1 MSNKSLTALIVGVVL
16 AIVLWNSFYIVSQTE
31 RAVMLRFGRI
41 VEPDVKPGLHMKI
54 PYVNSV
60 RKFDARLMT
69 LDSTT
74 SRFLTLEKK
83 ALMVDS
89 YAKWR
94 VDDAER
100 FYTATS
106 GMKQI
111 ADERLARRLEAAL
124 RDQFGKRTLHESV
137 SGQRDELM
145 AQVTNTL
152 NRAAQQELGIEVVD
166 VRVKGIDL
174 PREVNRSVFERMS
187 SSVSVKPA
195 SIAPRVRNWPKVFV
209 PTPIASVGCCW
220 QRPSARPKSCAV
232 TAMRRRRR
240 STRLPMGRTRSSTP
254 STAACRHTARASP
267 TRKMCWCWI
276 PRAISSAIW
285 SPPRRSDGTHPAGDS
300 ARRVTRW
307 QNIAMIRQPGNS
319 RLFYV
324 CVPVGAPADSRHG

>member
-41 VEPDVKPGLHMKI
+41 VEPDVKPGLHLKI

-60 RKFDARLMT
+60 RKFDGRLMT
-69 LDSTT
+69 LDTST

-111 ADERLARRLEAAL
+111 ADERLARRLEASL

-145 AQVTNTL
+145 AVVTNSL

-187 SSVSVKPA
+187 SEREREAREHRAKGKELAEGIRADADRQRRVLLAEAFREAEELRGDGDAQAAAIYAAAYGQDQEFYSFHRSLQAYRDSFA
-195 SIAPRVRNWPKVFV
+195 SKEDVLVLD
-209 PTPIASVGCCW
+209 
-220 QRPSARPKSCAV
+220 PKSDFFRYLESA
-232 TAMRRRRR
+232 TA
-240 STRLPMGRTRSSTP
+240 
-254 STAACRHTARASP
+254 
-267 TRKMCWCWI
+267 
-276 PRAISSAIW
+276 
-285 SPPRRSDGTHPAGDS
+285 
-300 ARRVTRW
+300 
-307 QNIAMIRQPGNS
+307 Q
-319 RLFYV
+319 
-324 CVPVGAPADSRHG
+324 

>member
-145 AQVTNTL
+145 GMVTNSL

-187 SSVSVKPA
+187 SEREREAREHRAKGKELA
-195 SIAPRVRNWPKVFV
+195 EGIRADADRQRRVLLAEAFREAEELRGDGDAQAAAIYAAAYGQDSEFYSFHRSLQAYRDSFSSKEDVLV
-209 PTPIASVGCCW
+209 LD
-220 QRPSARPKSCAV
+220 PKSDFFRYLESA
-232 TAMRRRRR
+232 TA
-240 STRLPMGRTRSSTP
+240 
-254 STAACRHTARASP
+254 
-267 TRKMCWCWI
+267 K
-276 PRAISSAIW
+276 
-285 SPPRRSDGTHPAGDS
+285 
-300 ARRVTRW
+300 
-307 QNIAMIRQPGNS
+307 
-319 RLFYV
+319 
-324 CVPVGAPADSRHG
+324 

>member
-1 MSNKSLTALIVGVVL
+1 MSNKSLTALIVGVVA

-31 RAVMLRFGRI
+31 RAVLLRFGRI

-60 RKFDARLMT
+60 RKFDARLLT
-69 LDSTT
+69 LDTTT

-145 AQVTNTL
+145 AQVTTSL
-152 NRAAQQELGIEVVD
+152 NHAAQQELGIEVVD

-187 SSVSVKPA
+187 SEREREAREHRAKGKELA
-195 SIAPRVRNWPKVFV
+195 EGIRADADRQRRVLLAEAFREAEELRGDGDAQAAAIYAAAYGQDQEFYAFHRSLQAYRESFSSKEDVLV
-209 PTPIASVGCCW
+209 LD
-220 QRPSARPKSCAV
+220 PKSDFF
-232 TAMRRRRR
+232 RYLEK
-240 STRLPMGRTRSSTP
+240 S
-254 STAACRHTARASP
+254 
-267 TRKMCWCWI
+267 
-276 PRAISSAIW
+276 
-285 SPPRRSDGTHPAGDS
+285 
-300 ARRVTRW
+300 
-307 QNIAMIRQPGNS
+307 N
-319 RLFYV
+319 
-324 CVPVGAPADSRHG
+324 

>member
-16 AIVLWNSFYIVSQTE
+16 ALVLWNSFYIVSQTE

-41 VEPDVKPGLHMKI
+41 VEPDVQPGLHMKI

-83 ALMVDS
+83 ALMVDA

-111 ADERLARRLEAAL
+111 ADERLSRRLEAAL

-145 AQVTNTL
+145 AQVTASL
-152 NRAAQQELGIEVVD
+152 NRAAQQELGIEVID
-166 VRVKGIDL
+166 VRVKAIDL

-187 SSVSVKPA
+187 SEREREAREHRAKGRELA
-195 SIAPRVRNWPKVFV
+195 EGIRADADRQRRVLLAEAFRE
-209 PTPIASVGCCW
+209 AEE
-220 QRPSARPKSCAV
+220 
-232 TAMRRRRR
+232 MR
-240 STRLPMGRTRSSTP
+240 GDGD
-254 STAACRHTARASP
+254 ARAA
-267 TRKMCWCWI
+267 
-276 PRAISSAIW
+276 AIYAQAYGQDQEFYAFHRSLQAYRESFSSKEDVLVLDP
-285 SPPRRSDGTHPAGDS
+285 SSDFF
-300 ARRVTRW
+300 RYLEK
-307 QNIAMIRQPGNS
+307 RQ
-319 RLFYV
+319 
-324 CVPVGAPADSRHG
+324 

>member
-16 AIVLWNSFYIVSQTE
+16 AVALWNSFYIVSQTE

-41 VEPDVKPGLHMKI
+41 VESDVKPGLHMKI

-83 ALMVDS
+83 ALMVDA

-94 VDDAER
+94 VADAER

-111 ADERLARRLEAAL
+111 ADERLSRRLEAAL
-124 RDQFGKRTLHESV
+124 RDQFGKRTLHEAV

-145 AQVTNTL
+145 AQVTSSL

-187 SSVSVKPA
+187 SEREREAREHRAKGRELA
-195 SIAPRVRNWPKVFV
+195 EGIRADADRQRRVLLAEAFRE
-209 PTPIASVGCCW
+209 AEELRGDGD
-220 QRPSARPKSCAV
+220 ARAAAIYAAAYDQDPEFYSFYRSLQAYRESFANKQDVLVLDPKSEFF
-232 TAMRRRRR
+232 RY
-240 STRLPMGRTRSSTP
+240 LE
-254 STAACRHTARASP
+254 
-267 TRKMCWCWI
+267 K
-276 PRAISSAIW
+276 
-285 SPPRRSDGTHPAGDS
+285 
-300 ARRVTRW
+300 
-307 QNIAMIRQPGNS
+307 S
-319 RLFYV
+319 R
-324 CVPVGAPADSRHG
+324 

>member
-31 RAVMLRFGRI
+31 RAVLLRFGRI
-41 VEPDVKPGLHMKI
+41 VEPDVKPGLHLKI

-69 LDSTT
+69 LDTSTA
-74 SRFLTLEKK
+74 RFLTLEKK

-106 GMKQI
+106 GIKQI

-145 AQVTNTL
+145 ALAVF
-152 NRAAQQELGIEVVD
+152 AVVL
-166 VRVKGIDL
+166 L
-174 PREVNRSVFERMS
+174 PL
-187 SSVSVKPA
+187 
-195 SIAPRVRNWPKVFV
+195 SIATFKAAERYAKR
-209 PTPIASVGCCW
+209 TG
-220 QRPSARPKSCAV
+220 
-232 TAMRRRRR
+232 
-240 STRLPMGRTRSSTP
+240 RL
-254 STAACRHTARASP
+254 
-267 TRKMCWCWI
+267 K
-276 PRAISSAIW
+276 
-285 SPPRRSDGTHPAGDS
+285 
-300 ARRVTRW
+300 
-307 QNIAMIRQPGNS
+307 RQG
-319 RLFYV
+319 
-324 CVPVGAPADSRHG
+324 